1 MQSLLTAL
9 IDSSKYNAA
18 LLKTVEAALN
28 INCSKTNLAAVSTT
42 ATGRTGDRRTGRTR
56 SLKTSSTTAAANKEN
71 RSDETSS
78 FPEDMTAFAST
89 ILEQVIKTTHGYS
102 QTMTDITTTSN
113 ILHSRTATCSS
124 VGSGTDTTL
133 NDNAVSLGSQIQSN
147 PQPIVRKQTSTKTL
161 NIRNTGSGDTE
172 RSTVSADQT
181 ASIGRHKVIG
191 ITSVRRLRTAA
202 STPSLSTMSN
212 IEANHQLASSNSTN
226 NAQQRQFLDTALE
239 IARICI
245 SVIDQK
251 ATPWHVESLHT
262 AKMACNLTTRFLDC
276 KAYMHA
282 FFMLQYAFHRLGVPK
297 PVKTIASRIRTL
309 KSKTISENPP
319 LSAFG
324 RTISNT
330 GSNSLLRTASTV
342 SKTRGFAASLTNETT
357 DLDQIDAI
365 CSWLTSCPFD
375 KNSSALHLQVSML
388 LIMNSLR
395 WMLGHRPDVGMT
407 QRFLDSLISMS
418 GFMGV
423 YEIFVVLDE
432 KTAKTHYDFI
442 FRILFEFIS
451 KLEFPHNIHLT
462 ITAIHFYFKSKNFSA
477 KGLHT
482 LIQKPA
488 LLANKHYML
497 EPADLL
503 SNYYHRIASISQVK
517 MHFSMDALSWIEH
530 GWLVS
535 KQFPEKRG
543 FWHTF
548 TSDFLK
554 KGIEVAPDYQDAFYI
569 FELFHEIEL
578 AIPLVTFEKSDFN
591 LPEYRFPTCLSED
604 LKLLRR
610 FQLLLLESIK
620 ELRELLDVD
629 STTLETVSAN
639 ILTSTN
645 SRVVHSLWFA
655 NIAHKVFSTAQ
666 LILPKM
672 DGDIQQRMSRYA
684 LEIKLLQPLY
694 HCLLPEC
701 TLADG
706 ETLWS
711 IFENAVLYSN
721 TYNIDARDQI
731 LSGSAYQIAALLL
744 RRKCAANALP
754 FLHAAVTHASH
765 MLKSVDNSISNDTKV
780 HLAKRYEV
788 LSFCQ
793 QEMGETKAAIV
804 TVCDALKFY
813 PISYARTAGNK
824 FVSPFKQLAARY
836 ICLSCKELS
845 SFKPIQAL
853 INPSEQADKSTV
865 DFIIQLESQLLQGHG
880 AGHYAKLANIVEAGS
895 YYQKTGNSL
904 AQARTL
910 VDKARIFRN
919 KVQTPASNMQEQ
931 ELDSL
936 ATSNAMSSET
946 DDPVKCC
953 ELAVS
958 LLKNLVA
965 QGSEQ
970 SKKPEILDEIKHEL
984 AIAQCELGISLN
996 SANMFDYRPFY
1007 SALAWWKKYFA
1018 NTHSFTLPLQKNS
1031 ITESRTFVP
1040 KMSER
1045 LFQYIEMLAGYFQA
1059 LNQPINALYFIRI
1072 LFKLI
1077 QLCPSK
1083 TLVDVLKLYREMADT
1098 YLALGC
1104 TGRAGVMFS
1113 LGKQLS
1119 QSSKCTVLA
1128 KDEFQSRFGK
1138 YFSMIGNVEKSQEI
1152 FSNISSFASISN
1164 NTMQVDEVLQ
1174 RAQFYLDKSVFLFYK
1189 SNVSLAISEATTA
1202 YSMIA
1207 KTSRRIQ
1214 TRKSS
1219 TSHEPSHIHFS
1230 ITLNRTVLACCLW
1243 LGKMHSFQGSF
1254 IQADAYL
1261 RQGLEIAT
1269 QTCSGGY
1276 IVELSVCI
1284 ADLYSRKASAT
1295 TSLEFIQSALSHASK
1310 ISNQLPAYVIAE
1322 MTMVEAD
1329 LQRQGG
1335 CLHKAIVQYE
1345 DASTQ
1350 LTKASDQKVISRLED
1365 FPVDSTAALSF
1376 TNTSNSQ
1383 SATTPF
1389 TPLAKIKVKGKH
1401 DNTVLLR
1408 CFGLENVKANVIC
1421 QIADT
1426 LIEQSKFEESW
1437 NRLMKIDETEHD
1449 MFQEAH
1455 YYASMALTR
1464 FEMFLVSQKG
1474 NQRLQM
1480 FFDSVYAFPWCIQ
1493 PVKSIKPTTVCAKSK
1508 GSINLTA
1515 TKRSKMTLQFE
1526 KAASQLEG
1534 LLQRSLEL
1542 TQTYGSLKCRE
1553 DVLFSWTLFQSIQTV
1568 LFPGNAVPLDCALSL
1583 ISHLEQNK
1591 AITTQHQCESARQT
1605 RRMNTTLELA
1615 QPSATLQYD
1624 PLDLTARFTG
1634 VTIKDTLQP
1643 LQAKS
1648 RESVPVKSDLLK
1660 ENLESS
1666 IAAFQSVFLANI
1678 PENIIVCSFSFDV
1691 KRQDLYISR
1700 MEYGGAY
1707 ALFKLPLLRQATRDG
1722 ETNGLRFEDVNA
1734 AFQDIMEESKD
1745 TIENSKGRT
1754 LSRKEVLEWRK
1765 SRAQLDERLQS
1776 LLSQIETVW
1785 FGGFKGILSSHCLD
1799 STDLEPSIALFKKRL
1814 ESLVYQAVSKSTVV
1828 RTKQL
1833 SFGLDLCK
1841 TILRMGASSTDD
1853 KEIEDVLYYLLDAY
1867 QYQGVF
1873 VDYDE
1878 VNIDAVTEEIKEV
1891 IISFYQDLE
1900 SCQHRSF
1907 ESSTDDMHDSPQKHM
1922 VLVLDKHSQHLPW
1935 ESLPALRG
1943 HSVSRMPS
1951 CAMLGEI
1958 YSSTNFCSNVSKEQC
1973 FYVLNPSGDLVHT
1986 QAEFEQSLSSNKSWN
2001 SIVGRSPTE
2010 AEILDG
2016 LQNKDIFIYF
2026 GHGGAEQFVRGQAIQ
2041 SLDRCAV
2048 TLLFGC
2054 SSGYMMPAGEFE
2066 PQGTP
2071 LHYLMAGCPALVA
2084 NLWDVTDRDIDR
2096 YSKSMMEQCGLLS
2109 GDSDQECVSLPMAVS
2124 LAREDTLL
2132 KYLIGAAP
2140 VVYGGLPI
2148 YINK

>member
-276 KAYMHA
+276 KAY
-282 FFMLQYAFHRLGVPK
+282 AFHRLGVPK

-503 SNYYHRIASISQVK
+503 SNYYHRIASISQ
-517 MHFSMDALSWIEH
+517 
-530 GWLVS
+530 
-535 KQFPEKRG
+535 FPEKRG

-672 DGDIQQRMSRYA
+672 DGDIQQRMS
-684 LEIKLLQPLY
+684 
-694 HCLLPEC
+694 
-701 TLADG
+701 
-706 ETLWS
+706 
-711 IFENAVLYSN
+711 SN

-1018 NTHSFTLPLQKNS
+1018 NTHSFTLQ
-1031 ITESRTFVP
+1031 SRTFVP

-1045 LFQYIEMLAGYFQA
+1045 LFQYI
-1059 LNQPINALYFIRI
+1059 
-1072 LFKLI
+1072 
-1077 QLCPSK
+1077 
-1083 TLVDVLKLYREMADT
+1083 DVLKLYREMADT

-1230 ITLNRTVLACCLW
+1230 ITLNR
-1243 LGKMHSFQGSF
+1243 GSF

-1878 VNIDAVTEEIKEV
+1878 VTEEIKEV

-1986 QAEFEQSLSSNKSWN
+1986 QAEFEQSLSS
-2001 SIVGRSPTE
+2001 
-2010 AEILDG
+2010 
-2016 LQNKDIFIYF
+2016 YF